1 MPSLFSICMHLN
13 AGMLLINLLHIL
25 LQAVNLPCFHD
36 NKGDTFFYVL
46 TIVNNIITTIME
58 IKGKVNTDTINVH
71 KGELMEYKN
80 QTENRAFQE
89 MLQAAVKRL
98 QNRSGEDIAAKSGAV
113 FHSSRN
119 VLEVLSFYETIEI
132 QLPEFRIN
140 SDMDE
145 WHYLTLLHYLDMAD
159 GTEGSQKLI
168 TFGNLKDGLIRGTK
182 FDRTAEQK
190 LEKLLQDKDPEK
202 IQKACKNLGAEF
214 TETKADLC
222 AVFPVLPRYP
232 VTLKIWFADEEF
244 PASGKIFLQ
253 DHADHYLSVEDAVT
267 VGEILLQKLSEAFS
281 SL

>member
-1 MPSLFSICMHLN
+1 
-13 AGMLLINLLHIL
+13 
-25 LQAVNLPCFHD
+25 
-36 NKGDTFFYVL
+36 
-46 TIVNNIITTIME
+46 
-58 IKGKVNTDTINVH
+58 
-71 KGELMEYKN
+71 MEYKN

-98 QNRSGEDIAAKSGAV
+98 QNRSGEDLVAKSGAV

-140 SDMDE
+140 S
-145 WHYLTLLHYLDMAD
+145 DMAD

-202 IQKACKNLGAEF
+202 IQKACTSLGAEF

-244 PASGKIFLQ
+244 PASGKLFLQ

>member
-1 MPSLFSICMHLN
+1 
-13 AGMLLINLLHIL
+13 MLPIIFAAKFLQLLPHLLHSDNDQHDPEEIFCQMQEIL
-25 LQAVNLPCFHD
+25 HLQ
-36 NKGDTFFYVL
+36 
-46 TIVNNIITTIME
+46 TIS
-58 IKGKVNTDTINVH
+58 
-71 KGELMEYKN
+71 L
-80 QTENRAFQE
+80 
-89 MLQAAVKRL
+89 
-98 QNRSGEDIAAKSGAV
+98 
-113 FHSSRN
+113 
-119 VLEVLSFYETIEI
+119 
-132 QLPEFRIN
+132 
-140 SDMDE
+140 
-145 WHYLTLLHYLDMAD
+145 
-159 GTEGSQKLI
+159 
-168 TFGNLKDGLIRGTK
+168 K

-244 PASGKIFLQ
+244 PASGKLFLQ

>member
-1 MPSLFSICMHLN
+1 
-13 AGMLLINLLHIL
+13 
-25 LQAVNLPCFHD
+25 
-36 NKGDTFFYVL
+36 
-46 TIVNNIITTIME
+46 
-58 IKGKVNTDTINVH
+58 
-71 KGELMEYKN
+71 MEYKN

-98 QNRSGEDIAAKSGAV
+98 QNRSGEEIAAKSGAV

-119 VLEVLSFYETIEI
+119 VLEIMSFYETIEI
-132 QLPEFRIN
+132 QLPEFYIN
-140 SDMDE
+140 SDIDE

-222 AVFPVLPRYP
+222 AVFPVFPSGTEFDSQAGFPSPDLFYNLIFICHFFLHP
-232 VTLKIWFADEEF
+232 VIGTI
-244 PASGKIFLQ
+244 IC
-253 DHADHYLSVEDAVT
+253 SVYNT
-267 VGEILLQKLSEAFS
+267 
-281 SL
+281 

>member
-1 MPSLFSICMHLN
+1 
-13 AGMLLINLLHIL
+13 
-25 LQAVNLPCFHD
+25 
-36 NKGDTFFYVL
+36 
-46 TIVNNIITTIME
+46 
-58 IKGKVNTDTINVH
+58 
-71 KGELMEYKN
+71 MEYKN

-98 QNRSGEDIAAKSGAV
+98 QNRSGEEIAAKSGAV

-140 SDMDE
+140 SNVDE

-222 AVFPVLPRYP
+222 AVFPVLPR
-232 VTLKIWFADEEF
+232 
-244 PASGKIFLQ
+244 
-253 DHADHYLSVEDAVT
+253 
-267 VGEILLQKLSEAFS
+267 
-281 SL
+281 